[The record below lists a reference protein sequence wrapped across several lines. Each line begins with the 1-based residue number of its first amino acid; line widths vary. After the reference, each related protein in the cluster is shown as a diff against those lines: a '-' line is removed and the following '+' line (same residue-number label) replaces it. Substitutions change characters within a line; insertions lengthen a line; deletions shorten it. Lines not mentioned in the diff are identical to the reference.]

1 MKGRIQRILEE
12 ENMSPSRFADEVGLN
27 RPTVSHI
34 LSGRNNPGLEVI
46 QKILHRFPH
55 INASWLVT
63 GVGSMYE
70 NSLAGEFTSPTLFD
84 EISTEQATD
93 KDKSNYEKEIASK
106 NSKNIVKT
114 DENQSS
120 IIIKQSVIKV
130 KKIAL
135 FYADNTYE
143 EFIPAEK
150 SRI

>member
-1 MKGRIQRILEE
+1 
-12 ENMSPSRFADEVGLN
+12 MSPSRFADEVGLN

-63 GVGSMYE
+63 GLGEMYE
-70 NSLAGEFTSPTLFD
+70 NSQPGEYSSPTLFD
-84 EISTEQATD
+84 EISTEQATG

-106 NSKNIVKT
+106 YPKNAVKI
-114 DENQSS
+114 DENQTN
-120 IIIKQSVIKV
+120 IVIKQAVVKV